1 MLSTCIITVDIDL
14 DHLTEIIFIRFLYC
28 KVSLPH
34 PHPPYSSLWKEVTM
48 CHPCLRSRNSCVTSL
63 SSDYVCNILE
73 MFPQRR
79 NLSFY
84 SIYLFI
90 SIQTRGYSFLVWH
103 INQYYFISCLNC
115 SSFGHGGSLGWLN
128 GPFDLPASVWGVCLL
143 VHFFFNISFLYGTVR
158 CPWLMADLVYF
169 MPQPFLQGVWFLLS
183 D

>member
-1 MLSTCIITVDIDL
+1 MLSTCITTVDIDL

-34 PHPPYSSLWKEVTM
+34 PHPPYTSLWKEVTM

-115 SSFGHGGSLGWLN
+115 SSFDPCEFFQGEYSSFEHCKFLSFWYATTLLGQ
-128 GPFDLPASVWGVCLL
+128 
-143 VHFFFNISFLYGTVR
+143 R
-158 CPWLMADLVYF
+158 CSKFILCIPS
-169 MPQPFLQGVWFLLS
+169 QS
-183 D
+183 